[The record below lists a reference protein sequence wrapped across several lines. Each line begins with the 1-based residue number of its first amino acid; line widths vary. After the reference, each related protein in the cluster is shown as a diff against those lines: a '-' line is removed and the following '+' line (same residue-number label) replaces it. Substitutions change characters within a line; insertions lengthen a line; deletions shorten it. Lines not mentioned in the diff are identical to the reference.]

1 MKITNNNYRAYSEV
15 NFKNVYLNNNRI
27 MTEKTVKREL
37 NKIEREA
44 IFTEMMNSIK
54 RFIKRIFKK

>member
-1 MKITNNNYRAYSEV
+1 MKITNNNYRVYSEV

-44 IFTEMMNSIK
+44 IFTKMMNSIK

>member
-1 MKITNNNYRAYSEV
+1 MKITNNNYRVYSEV
-15 NFKNVYLNNNRI
+15 NFKNVYLNKNRI

-44 IFTEMMNSIK
+44 IFTKMMNSIK